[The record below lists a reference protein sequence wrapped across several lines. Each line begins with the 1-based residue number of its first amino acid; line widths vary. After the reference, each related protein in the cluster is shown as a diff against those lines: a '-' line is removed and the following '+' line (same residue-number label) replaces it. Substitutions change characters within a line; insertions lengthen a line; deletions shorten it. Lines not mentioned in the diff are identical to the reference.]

1 MPSDITPP
9 HAAADDSAADPLWRI
24 PGMSP
29 EAVEA
34 ARAAAR
40 RAGVPLAVWLS
51 GLIHAVA
58 DHEDAEDTPFAGR

>member
-1 MPSDITPP
+1 MP
-9 HAAADDSAADPLWRI
+9 ADPSPRDDLSDPGENERVWRI

-29 EAVEA
+29 AAVEA

-40 RAGVPLAVWLS
+40 RAGLPLAVWLS

-58 DHEDAEDTPFAGR
+58 DHEDAENSPARSQ

>member
-1 MPSDITPP
+1 MP
-9 HAAADDSAADPLWRI
+9 ADPSPRDDILDGQENERLWRI

-29 EAVEA
+29 AAVEA

-40 RAGVPLAVWLS
+40 RAGLPVAVWLS

-58 DHEDAEDTPFAGR
+58 DHEDAEDAPARGQ